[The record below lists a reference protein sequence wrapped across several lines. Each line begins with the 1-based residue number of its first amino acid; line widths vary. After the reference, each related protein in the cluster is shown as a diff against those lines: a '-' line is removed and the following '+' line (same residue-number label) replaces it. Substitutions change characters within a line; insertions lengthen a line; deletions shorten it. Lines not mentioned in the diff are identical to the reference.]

1 MGVMDYQDSYVTE
14 LDEADLYHSR
24 DMLNQLRR
32 EVDRRLERFAAR
44 SLQAMGDKL
53 GARQLIL
60 GIEQGDREV
69 IHARLTRNNGG
80 WDFVVDDSFRFYS
93 RAASRRNGRT
103 RFVLRSRFF
112 YQLTLP
118 HRWSGTLLIDF
129 PGITFLNKEK
139 DSTIKHDLNELSREF
154 TILLMDRNLARLE
167 SCLNDEKN
175 VTETLR
181 AFVASLS
188 KELYCLSSISIAMR
202 QSYNVEAV
210 LTKVLE
216 KTLPILQAKLG
227 VIYFPETDQCVTF
240 HSSRSKHERP
250 EAPWFRSYFQ
260 DKMRT
265 LEQSADGNWLSC
277 RAVNGHPDFPSEL
290 KDHLSQ
296 ERIESVLEFSLR
308 YHDDFLGLGLLGLQH
323 NQDRPAG
330 SRLLMIVLNMIGLF
344 LEHITLMTDLERQVK
359 LISQQ
364 KLDMEKKQ
372 RFLMDHVG
380 GERSKD
386 RVRRSPTMDH
396 LIDEIERSRNMTLLA
411 ELASG
416 VAHQIRNPLSNLVYG
431 LHLLK
436 QPNITENE
444 KSELIETVTERVET
458 INRMIN
464 EFINYT
470 RIPDLKLRSESINEV
485 IEGTLSSFNGW
496 SQLANID
503 MSASYDADLGA
514 TKMDSFLMSQTFHN
528 LIKNSMEAMHSNGSL
543 RVYTRKLKTRHGPD
557 PQEFAE
563 IVFED
568 SGPGVAVADID
579 KIMKPF
585 YSRKEGGLGL
595 GLALVDHIIRA
606 HGGAITVENC
616 IEGGLRTKIYL
627 PMR

>member
-1 MGVMDYQDSYVTE
+1 MDYEDTYVTE
-14 LDEADLYHSR
+14 LEEAAFYRSQ
-24 DMLNQLRR
+24 DMLDQLRR
-32 EVDRRLERFAAR
+32 EVDRRLERFAAG
-44 SLQAMGDKL
+44 SLQSLGEML

-60 GIEQGDREV
+60 GIEEGDREV

-80 WDFVVDDSFRFYS
+80 WDFAVDDTFRFYRSASKS
-93 RAASRRNGRT
+93 RKLKRT
-103 RFVLRSRFF
+103 FVLRSRFY

-118 HRWSGTLLIDF
+118 HRWSGTLLIDY
-129 PGITFLNKEK
+129 PGITFLSCAQ
-139 DSTIKHDLNELSREF
+139 DTTIRQELRKFSREI

-167 SCLNDEKN
+167 SCLNDEKRLS
-175 VTETLR
+175 ETLQ

-188 KELYCLSSISIAMR
+188 KELYCLSSISIALR

-216 KTLPILQAKLG
+216 KILPILQAKLG
-227 VIYFPETDQCVTF
+227 VIYFPETGQCVTF
-240 HSSRSKHERP
+240 HSSRSRRERL
-250 EAPWFRSYFQ
+250 EAPWFRNYFQ
-260 DKMRT
+260 SKMRI
-265 LEQSADGNWLSC
+265 LEESSGGSWLSC
-277 RAVNGHPDFPSEL
+277 RSVNGHPDFPEEL
-290 KDHLSQ
+290 KEHFSK
-296 ERIESVLEFSLR
+296 ERVESVMEFSLR
-308 YHDDFLGLGLLGLQH
+308 YHDDFLGLGLLGLHH

-330 SRLLMIVLNMIGLF
+330 TRILMIVLNMIGLF
-344 LEHITLMTDLERQVK
+344 LEHISLMTDLERQVK
-359 LISQQ
+359 LISRQ

-386 RVRRSPTMDH
+386 RVKRSPTMDH

-431 LHLLK
+431 LHLLR

-470 RIPDLKLRSESINEV
+470 RIPDLKLNPESINDV
-485 IEGTLSSFNGW
+485 LQGTLNSFSGW
-496 SQLANID
+496 MHLANVD
-503 MSASYDADLGA
+503 VSASLDADLGDM
-514 TKMDSFLMSQTFHN
+514 KMDSFLISQSFYN
-528 LIKNSMEAMHSNGSL
+528 ILKNSLEAMDSNGSL
-543 RVYTRKLKTRHGPD
+543 RVITRKLRTRHGPD

-568 SGPGVAVADID
+568 SGPGVAVEDID

-606 HGGAITVENC
+606 HGGAITLENC
-616 IEGGLRTKIYL
+616 NGGGLRTKIYL